1 MALGMCFVGGC
12 TPSTNTPPSP
22 TTTEYTVQFV
32 GGNQTESVS
41 VEAGK
46 TVSPPAK
53 PPTKDG
59 YKFNGWDFDFST
71 VIESDTEISAKWLYY
86 SNASLDLDNVNAFV
100 GAISIDEELGTTT
113 ILEENGKKVLSATCN
128 PTKQQTLTFDFDT
141 DFPLGTKIVFKAK
154 YESDLG
160 GAVVNVNGE
169 YYASMP
175 TTADYQEYEVLVTE
189 DCDIDQIAFRPTTES
204 VAYTFTLSEM
214 YIITNMETVD
224 FNEFSPIEKAFEYN
238 VSHSREV
245 IFDESEQTKVL
256 AVTMKSNNAKEHLS
270 LQYTQGV
277 TLPAGSKIYVRMWYK
292 SLTNVGGGCL
302 NLNTNY
308 QCGWGEPETWETY
321 VLTVDRKTELNS
333 VSLRPYNPSAKYVLK
348 ISSVRI
354 EYATD

>member
-12 TPSTNTPPSP
+12 TPSANTPTTSE
-22 TTTEYTVQFV
+22 TTEYTVQFV

-46 TVSPPAK
+46 TVSPPAQ

-71 VIESDTEISAKWLYY
+71 VIESDTEIVAKWLYY
-86 SNASLDLDNVNAFV
+86 SNTSLNFDNVNAFV
-100 GAISIDEELGTTT
+100 GKISLAEELGTTE
-113 ILEENGKKVLSATCN
+113 ILEENGQKVLCATCN

-154 YESDLG
+154 YESELG

-169 YYASMP
+169 YYASMA
-175 TTADYQEYEVLVTE
+175 TTDGAKEYEVLVTD
-189 DCDIDQIAFRPTTES
+189 DCDVNQIALRPTTES
-204 VAYTFTLSEM
+204 VGYTFSVLEM
-214 YIITNMETVD
+214 YIITNMERVD
-224 FNEFSPIEKAFEYN
+224 FNEFPPIEKAFTYN
-238 VSHSREV
+238 VSHAREV

-256 AVTMKSNNAKEHLS
+256 SVTMKSNNIKEHLS
-270 LQYTQGV
+270 LQYTQGL

-292 SLTNVGGGCL
+292 SLTGVGGGCL

-308 QCGWGEPETWETY
+308 QCEWGKPETWETY
-321 VLTVDRKTELNS
+321 VLKVDRKTDLQS

-354 EYATD
+354 EYAAG